1 MDNNVNEQEI
11 DLKDLMFTVL
21 RKWRPIILI
30 AFVLAI
36 LLGGYKCGKELMNQR
51 NEEFVTDLKEQYEN
65 DLDKYEQSKKGYE
78 RDINNLTASITYQE
92 KYKENSILLKVDPY
106 NKGTAS
112 IDVFVRMLEPS
123 LEKGLT
129 VMTVDYADGVVKAYA
144 SAIQQG
150 GFLADLAKK
159 KGIDLI
165 YLKELIKV
173 TVDYDSNMFNV
184 SVTYPDEKG
193 AEEILNEIIDSIES
207 EQTEVQEKLGQ
218 HSISLMNWDVG
229 VITDQTLTDYQQQ
242 KVKNLADTN
251 NSLEDAE
258 KALEDLVEPKKPVAL
273 SKSSILKAGIKYG
286 ILGWIM
292 GAFLTAFGIGVVYVM
307 NGKLSTDNDL
317 KDRFGLK
324 LLGGFRE
331 KRNKKAFSRID
342 EWLDSLEG
350 KENIPDELVYDMIAA
365 NIHNFIHEDKS
376 IFLTGTVE
384 KEILESFVLKLQ
396 KRLPELKLEFGA
408 DMTRNVLTLQRIP
421 ECDEFILIET
431 RRESRHKDI
440 EKEVETIL
448 NLKKDIVGYIML
460 DSSKGCV
467 DA

>member
-1 MDNNVNEQEI
+1 MDNNVYEQEI
-11 DLKDLMFTVL
+11 DLKNLMFTVL

-30 AFVLAI
+30 AFALAI
-36 LLGGYKCGKELMNQR
+36 LLGGYKCGIELMNQG
-51 NEEFVTDLKEQYEN
+51 NEEFVSDLREQYES
-65 DLDKYEQSKKGYE
+65 DLEKYEQSKKGYE

-112 IDVFVRMLEPS
+112 IDAFVRMLEPS

-150 GFLADLAKK
+150 GFLADLAKQ

-165 YLKELIKV
+165 YLKELINV

-193 AEEILNEIIDSIES
+193 AEEILNEIINSIES

-218 HSISLMNWDVG
+218 HSISLMNQDVG
-229 VITDQTLTDYQQQ
+229 VITDQSLTDYQQQ

-273 SKSSILKAGIKYG
+273 SKTSILKAGIKYG
-286 ILGWIM
+286 ILGWIV
-292 GAFLTAFGIGVVYVM
+292 GAFLAAFGIGVVYVM
-307 NGKLSTDNDL
+307 NGKLNTDNDL

-324 LLGGFRE
+324 LLGGFTE
-331 KRNKKAFSRID
+331 KRDKKVFSRID

-350 KENIPDELVYDMIAA
+350 KENIPDELIYDMIAV
-365 NIHNFIHEDKS
+365 NIHNFIHEDKP

-384 KEILESFVLKLQ
+384 KEVLESLVIKLH

-408 DMTRNVLTLQRIP
+408 DMTRNVMTLQRIP
-421 ECDEFILIET
+421 EYDEIILVET
-431 RRESRHKDI
+431 RREARHKDI

-448 NLKKDIVGYIML
+448 NLKKDIVGYIVL
-460 DSSKGCV
+460 DSNKSCV

>member
-1 MDNNVNEQEI
+1 MDNNAYEQEI

-21 RKWRPIILI
+21 RRWRSIILI

-36 LLGGYKCGKELMNQR
+36 LFGGYKCGKELMNQG

-65 DLDKYEQSKKGYE
+65 DLEKYEQSKKGYE

-123 LEKGLT
+123 LENGLT

-150 GFLADLAKK
+150 GFLAGLAEQ

-207 EQTEVQEKLGQ
+207 EQTVVQEKLGQ
-218 HSISLMNWDVG
+218 HSISLMNQDVG
-229 VITDQTLTDYQQQ
+229 VITDQSLTDYQQQ

-273 SKSSILKAGIKYG
+273 SKISILKAAIKYG
-286 ILGWIM
+286 ILGWIV
-292 GAFLTAFGIGVVYVM
+292 GAFLTAFGIGVVFVM

-324 LLGGFRE
+324 LLGGFTEKRE
-331 KRNKKAFSRID
+331 KRAFSRID
-342 EWLDSLEG
+342 EWLDSLGG
-350 KENIPDELVYDMIAA
+350 KENIPDELAYDMIAV

-384 KEILESFVLKLQ
+384 KEVLDNLVVKLQ
-396 KRLPELKLEFGA
+396 KRLPELKLEVGA
-408 DMTRNVLTLQRIP
+408 DLTRNVLTLQRIP
-421 ECDEFILIET
+421 EYDEIILVET
-431 RRESRHKDI
+431 RRESRYKEI
-440 EKEVETIL
+440 EREVETIF
-448 NLKKDIVGYIML
+448 NLKKNIVGYIVL
-460 DSSKGCV
+460 DSSESCV